1 MSRIKAKMSHAA
13 VSAAVALSALSA
25 GAYVFDD
32 AKAWYRGAVDA
43 EGNGVF
49 TDGGGGGDAT
59 PTSCMRLMRLPQRM
73 ARRR

>member
-1 MSRIKAKMSHAA
+1 MSRIKAKMSHAT
-13 VSAAVALSALSA
+13 VSAVVALSALSS

-43 EGNGVF
+43 QGNGIF
-49 TDGGGGGDAT
+49 AGGGGS
-59 PTSCMRLMRLPQRM
+59 PTSCMRLMRLPRRM